1 VPLTSTAKTDHVRVA
16 ESVQSVD
23 PDLITV
29 PEAARRIGIHSDT
42 LYRLART
49 GAFSPAIKIG
59 ARWRVSVPRL
69 ERYLH
74 GGGGDSAGITCREL
88 AS

>member
-1 VPLTSTAKTDHVRVA
+1 MR
-16 ESVQSVD
+16 
-23 PDLITV
+23 PDLISM
-29 PEAARRIGIHSDT
+29 PAAAEEVGVHVDT

-49 GAFSPAIKIG
+49 GEFTPAIKIG

-74 GGGGDSAGITCREL
+74 GEAGDSAGITGQEL